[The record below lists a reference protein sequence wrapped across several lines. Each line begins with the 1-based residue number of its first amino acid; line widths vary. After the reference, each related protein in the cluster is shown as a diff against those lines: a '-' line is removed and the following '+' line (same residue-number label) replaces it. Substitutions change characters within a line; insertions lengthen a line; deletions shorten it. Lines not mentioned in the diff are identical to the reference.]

1 MKKIVSILPVLFLG
15 CIAAFAQDQKIISD
29 CTISY
34 SVINSNA
41 SQQNNLGSKII
52 YIKGKDIRVD
62 LMSNT
67 FSQTVFY
74 NSNSGNATVLKN
86 VGDAKYISQYN
97 AADWEMA
104 NSMYSGISVSFTNDT
119 KSILNYVCKQ
129 AILKLK
135 NGNTYTVYYAP
146 AIMPSVT
153 ENPFEFKDIPGLI
166 LEYESLVKE
175 NEKITYTANK
185 IDYSPVPSLQFEI
198 PKTGYRVLH

>member
-1 MKKIVSILPVLFLG
+1 MKKIIFILAVLFLI
-15 CIAAFAQDQKIISD
+15 CITAFTQDQKIISD

-34 SVINSNA
+34 SVVNSNV
-41 SQQNNLGSKII
+41 SQQNSLGSKII
-52 YIKGKDIRVD
+52 YLKGKDIRID
-62 LMSNT
+62 LISNT

-86 VGDAKYISQYN
+86 IGEAKYISQYN
-97 AADWEMA
+97 AADWEKE
-104 NSMYSGISVSFTNDT
+104 NGMYSGISVSFTDNT

-129 AILKLK
+129 AVLKLK
-135 NGNTYTVYYAP
+135 NGNSYTVYYTP

>member
-1 MKKIVSILPVLFLG
+1 MKKIIYIFSVLLITRVS
-15 CIAAFAQDQKIISD
+15 ASAQDQKIISD

-41 SQQNNLGSKII
+41 SHQNNLGSKII
-52 YIKGKDIRVD
+52 YIKGKQIRVD
-62 LMSNT
+62 LISNT
-67 FSQTVFY
+67 FNQTVFY
-74 NSNSGNATVLKN
+74 NSNSGNATVLKT
-86 VGDAKYISQYN
+86 VGEAKYISQYN
-97 AADWEMA
+97 AADWEKA
-104 NSMYSGISVSFTNDT
+104 NGMYYGISVSFTDAT

-166 LEYESLVKE
+166 LEYESSIKE
-175 NEKITYTANK
+175 NEKIIYTANK
-185 IDYSPVPSLQFEI
+185 IDYSAVPSVQFEI
-198 PKTGYRVLH
+198 PKTGYRILH